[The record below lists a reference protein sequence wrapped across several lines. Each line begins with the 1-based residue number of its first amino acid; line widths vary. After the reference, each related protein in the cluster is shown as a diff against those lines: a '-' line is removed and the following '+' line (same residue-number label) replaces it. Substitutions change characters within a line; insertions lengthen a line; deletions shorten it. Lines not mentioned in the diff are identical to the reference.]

1 MRWTF
6 VTFAL
11 ITATG
16 CVLLGC
22 GRNGPQNG
30 FYPRI
35 RIGPDGTILP
45 EGQRT
50 LYQPA
55 ESNSFDYFRGSS
67 VLSIEHRVRPVQG
80 APAQK
85 AFYLEARE
93 ANFRLDRTVK
103 TSELLHGEFGS
114 VVFEKTCF
122 YNRSFDVN
130 LNTVAIGLH
139 DGRSEPAKLV
149 NPPTARNIPTSFAL
163 LRVFRDGDGAAVVIG
178 GYEANGTLRS
188 LHVNH
193 TRSGARLFYPNDGII
208 IDPSSNQMASAPNP
222 VGVGMP
228 LTLQSESSE
237 VVRLPS
243 TSFPVTAEALFTVY
257 ADGSLLR
264 EDVLA
269 EGRNGLSVLKET
281 RYLQPSVVDEQ
292 RQLEPACN
300 AQLAKQR
307 TTQKRT
313 VE

>member
-1 MRWTF
+1 MELRY
-6 VTFAL
+6 
-11 ITATG
+11 IHSHNSSG
-16 CVLLGC
+16 CVLFGC
-22 GRNGPQNG
+22 GPNGPQNG

-55 ESNSFDYFRGSS
+55 ELSSFDYFRGGS

-80 APAQK
+80 DPAQK

-114 VVFEKTCF
+114 VVFQKTCF

-130 LNTVAIGLH
+130 LDTVAIGLH
-139 DGRSEPAKLV
+139 DGSSEPAKLV

-163 LRVFRDGDGAAVVIG
+163 LRVFRDGEGAAVVIG

-188 LHVNH
+188 LHINH
-193 TRSGARLFYPNDGII
+193 TRSGARLFYPEDGVFM
-208 IDPSSNQMASAPNP
+208 DPSSNLMTRAPNP
-222 VGVGMP
+222 IGVGLP
-228 LTLQSESSE
+228 LTLQPEFNGF
-237 VVRLPS
+237 VRLPA
-243 TSFPVTAEALFTVY
+243 TSFPAAMEALFTVY
-257 ADGSLLR
+257 ADGSLVR
-264 EDVLA
+264 RDVLA

-281 RYLQPSVVDEQ
+281 RFLQPSVVDEQ

>member
-11 ITATG
+11 ITAIG
-16 CVLLGC
+16 CSLSGC
-22 GRNGPQNG
+22 GPSGPRNG
-30 FYPRI
+30 FYQRI
-35 RIGPDGTILP
+35 RIGPDGKIAP
-45 EGQRT
+45 EGERT
-50 LYQPA
+50 LYEPA
-55 ESNSFDYFRGSS
+55 VLNFFDYFSGSY

-85 AFYLEARE
+85 AFYLEAKE
-93 ANFRLDRTVK
+93 TNARLDRTVK

-114 VVFEKTCF
+114 ISLEKTCF

-130 LNTVAIGLH
+130 LDTVAIGLH

-149 NPPTARNIPTSFAL
+149 NPPTAQKIPTSFAL
-163 LRVFRDGDGAAVVIG
+163 LRVFRDGDGAAVVSG

-193 TRSGARLFYPNDGII
+193 TRSGARLFYQEDGIFMY
-208 IDPSSNQMASAPNP
+208 PLSSQMASAPNP
-222 VGVGMP
+222 IGVGLP
-228 LTLQSESSE
+228 LVLESGSKGFM
-237 VVRLPS
+237 RLPV

-257 ADGSLLR
+257 ADGLLVR

-269 EGRNGLSVLKET
+269 EGRNGLSALKET

-292 RQLEPACN
+292 RQLDPACN

-307 TTQKRT
+307 TAQKRT